1 MALRIKCSCGKV
13 ILISSKLAGIK
24 LACAACGKHFTIS
37 KERFEAVP
45 PPAAPPG
52 PKAARA
58 QEHPN
63 SSPTT
68 GAASSKASPISAD
81 FDSDPVGAPTAAKSS
96 MKKLDDEPVDFD
108 LDSAI
113 ADLSGSLVDDLP
125 ARPDDELKLAD
136 EEPPKLELDPVQTFS
151 PQSAAEGESTETGA
165 VELSYARDGSLRP
178 STSRGSSRDVIQSP
192 TRTFWADAFHS
203 FVYPFANVN
212 NCVTFAVICLVSLV
226 RIPLNYA
233 GILGLM
239 GILFI
244 YGWFCSLY
252 LSIVQDTAV
261 ASEDLPG
268 IKMEDGPIDDILK
281 PMLKYLGAS
290 ASALAPAVA
299 YTILLATDLLPDW
312 MSSGLAL
319 VAWICLGLFL
329 LPVFILLFAF
339 NALDM
344 IYRVDLI
351 ITTVYRTL
359 SAYMVIWLML
369 LLVGFT
375 WTIPLAIELLAEFD
389 VDVSLPSLPF
399 DGLGFKVFMNLLDVY
414 LTIISM
420 RLIGLYY
427 LHFKRR
433 FTLVF
438 E

>member
-13 ILISSKLAGIK
+13 ILISSKLAGKK
-24 LACAACGKHFTIS
+24 LVCVACGKQFTLP

-45 PPAAPPG
+45 PPAAPPS

-58 QEHPN
+58 QAHPI
-63 SSPTT
+63 SSLPT
-68 GAASSKASPISAD
+68 GAVPSKASPISAD
-81 FDSDPVGAPTAAKSS
+81 FESDPAETPTASQS
-96 MKKLDDEPVDFD
+96 PVKKLDEESVEFD
-108 LDSAI
+108 LDSEI
-113 ADLSGSLVDDLP
+113 ADLSGSLVDDIP

-136 EEPPKLELDPVQTFS
+136 EEPPKLALEPVQATS
-151 PQSAAEGESTETGA
+151 MPSGADDESGA
-165 VELSYARDGSLRP
+165 SGSVELSYARDGSLRP
-178 STSRGSSRDVIQSP
+178 ATRGSGRDVIQTP

-203 FVYPFANVN
+203 FVYPFASVN
-212 NCVTFAVICLVSLV
+212 NCVTFAVICIVSLV

-239 GILFI
+239 GMLFI

-268 IKMEDGPIDDILK
+268 IKMEDGPIDDIIK
-281 PMLKYLGAS
+281 PMLKYLGAY

-299 YTILLATDLLPDW
+299 YTILLATNLLPDW

-359 SAYMVIWLML
+359 SAYLVIWLML